1 MKRIKREPGK
11 IEVLNLF
18 AALGRQQG
26 FKLGDKTSEAQFLE
40 SVSASL
46 ICNKDNQSLLH
57 GFRTEDLFQYV
68 VASLGNCLLIKKE
81 DTGEPIAVSP
91 EMQPPDYQ
99 LVLQDKSRIFVEVK
113 NCHKKRL
120 PCLFTLKAKYVNRL
134 LQYSNLFDTD
144 LRIAIYWSAW
154 NIWTLV
160 SLEEFD
166 EINGKYQIT
175 MLDAVPSNEMN
186 TLGDTSIGTTPPL
199 ILRFI
204 ADKTKPHSINDE
216 GVANFT
222 IGGIE
227 FRCGANVLR
236 DKTEQRFA
244 FYFMLYGKWK
254 TDAPEAIIQ
263 DNKLVAIDYI
273 AEPEIATPGQGF
285 EIIGVMSSMISRRYR
300 ELVLTSS
307 SGESISTSAEPASLG
322 LMIPEDYKGKGL
334 SLWRFHLQP
343 KRKNKRGTS

>member
-1 MKRIKREPGK
+1 MKRIKRDPGK

-18 AALGRQQG
+18 AALGRKQG
-26 FKLGDKTSEAQFLE
+26 FKLGDKTSEAKFLE

-68 VASLGNCLLIKKE
+68 AASLGKCLLIKKE
-81 DTGEPIAVSP
+81 DTGEPISVSP

-113 NCHKKRL
+113 NCHKKRP
-120 PCLFTLKAKYVNRL
+120 PCLFTLKANYVNRL

-160 SLEEFD
+160 PLEEFE

-204 ADKTKPHSINDE
+204 ADKKKPHSINDE

-227 FRCGANVLR
+227 FRCGSNVIK
-236 DKTEQRFA
+236 DKTERGFA
-244 FYFMLYGKWK
+244 FYLMLYGKWK
-254 TDAPEAIIQ
+254 TDAPKAIIE
-263 DNKLVAIDYI
+263 DNKLVAVEYI
-273 AEPEIATPGQGF
+273 AEPENTNPGQGF
-285 EIIGVMSSMISRRYR
+285 EIIGEMSSMISRRYR
-300 ELVLTSS
+300 ELVLTSN
-307 SGESISTSAEPASLG
+307 SGERISTSAEPASLG
-322 LMIPEDYKGKGL
+322 LMIPEDYKGKAL
-334 SLWRFHLQP
+334 SLWIFNLQP